1 MVVGRLGIVVFELRD
16 EYSFDENVVAVEAN
30 ALVVVIDPF
39 AHFSPRDPVVAGRHI
54 ARNAY

>member
-16 EYSFDENVVAVEAN
+16 EYSFDENVVAAETN

-39 AHFSPRDPVVAGRHI
+39 AHFLAKRPSSCRSSH
-54 ARNAY
+54 